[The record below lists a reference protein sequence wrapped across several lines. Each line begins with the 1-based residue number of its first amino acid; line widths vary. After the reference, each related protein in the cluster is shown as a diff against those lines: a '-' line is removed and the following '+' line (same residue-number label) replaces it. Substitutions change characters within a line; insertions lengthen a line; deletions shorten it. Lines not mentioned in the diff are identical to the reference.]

1 MKPALNRVRNSLA
14 VLMLA
19 LPVTLCA
26 HPLDGKIWDSAKQQ
40 FISVDAAYQ
49 RAATSRYVLLGE
61 KHDSEIHHARQLAVL
76 QALAQHGVKPA
87 LAMEQ
92 FDSPQQDALS
102 AAQSKTQDAEALA
115 DAGQLNRKGWR
126 WPMYK
131 DLITFAA
138 AQHWPLLA
146 ANLGRTEGRDIAMGK
161 ITPSIPS
168 ADAAQLALMEEDVVQ
183 GHCGQRPDAARLA
196 AIVLAQ
202 RARDVRMA
210 QALNSTTGPVVL
222 IAGSGHVRRDR
233 AVPRY
238 LAQPERALSIGLV
251 EIEDGKSRPSDYDI
265 AGFDIAWF
273 TTATERSDPCAQ
285 ALTGS
290 VVMPPIQSTDS
301 IKKEKPQTIAR
312 PNSD

>member
-1 MKPALNRVRNSLA
+1 MKPVLNRVRNALA
-14 VLMLA
+14 VLVLA
-19 LPVTLCA
+19 LPAVVGA

-40 FISVDAAYQ
+40 FISVDVAYQ

-61 KHDSEIHHARQLAVL
+61 KHDSELHHARQLAVL
-76 QALAQHGVKPA
+76 QALAQRGVKPA

-92 FDSPQQDALS
+92 FDSPQQVALS
-102 AAQSKTQDAEALA
+102 AAQRTTQDADALA

-131 DLITFAA
+131 DLISYAA

-161 ITPSIPS
+161 INPTLPG
-168 ADAAQLALMEEDVVQ
+168 ADAAQLALMEEDIVQ
-183 GHCGQRPDAARLA
+183 GHCGQRPEPAHLA

-210 QALNSTTGPVVL
+210 QALNSTAGPVVL
-222 IAGSGHVRRDR
+222 IAGAGHVRRDR

-238 LAQPERALSIGLV
+238 LEQPARALSIGLV
-251 EIEDGKSRPSDYDI
+251 EVEDGKSQPSDYDL

-273 TTATERSDPCAQ
+273 TAAAERPDPCAQ

-290 VVMPPIQSTDS
+290 VGMPPVQSTNS
-301 IKKEKPQTIAR
+301 TIEKKSQKP
-312 PNSD
+312 